1 VVPVVKEIAKSITH
15 VVKNNRTRK
24 TIADYA

>member
-1 VVPVVKEIAKSITH
+1 VVTEIAKSVTYVI
-15 VVKNNRTRK
+15 KNNKTRK